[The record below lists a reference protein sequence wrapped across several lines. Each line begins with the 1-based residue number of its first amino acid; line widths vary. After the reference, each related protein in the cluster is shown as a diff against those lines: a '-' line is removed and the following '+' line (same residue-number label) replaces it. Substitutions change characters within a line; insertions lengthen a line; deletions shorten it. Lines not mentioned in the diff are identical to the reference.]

1 MRMSRLVLWTAA
13 AGIVIAACGGTPIP
27 AATGESQPAP
37 TTQDPSRSS
46 SDIEAATRELSSRIE
61 TIDAAIVAW
70 RGATSVAEAQS
81 AAETAANLVVGPNG
95 PGYGDR
101 NDDGILSGEADVGL
115 LPGSDGTPS
124 GLAAVLETNQCVVS
138 DVLGGPWTDPG
149 VRWDEMLS
157 AIDRWRPDNNTMPSL
172 ASHPMRIVGWA
183 TFSMESESLEEIQTF
198 GGHANIH
205 IQVSRRALD
214 C

>member
-1 MRMSRLVLWTAA
+1 
-13 AGIVIAACGGTPIP
+13 
-27 AATGESQPAP
+27 
-37 TTQDPSRSS
+37 
-46 SDIEAATRELSSRIE
+46 LSGRIE

-70 RGATSVAEAQS
+70 RGATSVAEAQA

-101 NDDGILSGEADVGL
+101 DGDGIVSGNTDVGL
-115 LPGSDGTPS
+115 LPGSDGTPA
-124 GLAAVLETNQCVVS
+124 GPAVALGTNQCVVS

-183 TFSMESESLEEIQTF
+183 SFSMESESLEEIQTF

>member
-1 MRMSRLVLWTAA
+1 MRKPWLLLLILTAGLILVSCAGASPTGVTTDTERPLSTGGTSEAA
-13 AGIVIAACGGTPIP
+13 ADVEL
-27 AATGESQPAP
+27 ATVA
-37 TTQDPSRSS
+37 
-46 SDIEAATRELSSRIE
+46 LSARLDA
-61 TIDAAIVAW
+61 IDAAIVAW
-70 RGATSVAEAQS
+70 RGATSVEQARA

-101 NDDGILSGEADVGL
+101 DGDGVIGGNTDGGL
-115 LPGSDGTPS
+115 LPGLDGTPA
-124 GLAAVLETNQCVVS
+124 GLAAELDANECVAS
-138 DVLGGPWTDPG
+138 DVLGGAWSDPG
-149 VRWDEMLS
+149 ARWEEMLS

-183 TFSMESESLEEIQTF
+183 SFSMESESLEEIQTF

-205 IQVSRRALD
+205 IQVSLRALD